1 MTAHTGA
8 EPLTR
13 ALTRALRV
21 VTASVEEVLRPE
33 NLTVDQWLVLDA
45 LARERGLSMA
55 ELATRTLATGPTLTR
70 VVDRLV
76 STAVAYREVDAEDRR
91 RVRVYLGPRGRAA
104 HRRLAPRVAEAEA
117 ELLGSAEEGRIA
129 LRLLTALGGAAAPTS
144 TDSH

>member
-13 ALTRALRV
+13 ALTRALRA
-21 VTASVEEVLRPE
+21 VTARVEEVLRPE
-33 NLTVDQWLVLDA
+33 NLTLDQWLVLDA

-55 ELATRTLATGPTLTR
+55 DLATRTLATGPTLTR

-91 RVRVYLGPRGRAA
+91 RVRVYLGPRGKAA
-104 HRRLAPRVAEAEA
+104 HRRLAPKVAEAEA
-117 ELLGSAEEGRIA
+117 ELLDRTDDGQRA
-129 LRLLTALGGAAAPTS
+129 LALLAALGGMSAP
-144 TDSH
+144 DRA